1 MFANTNKNLIAG
13 ILLSTMM
20 VACSTVEK
28 VILPRASAQR
38 VVVQQDYI
46 GFEQIHEL
54 NEFSASLAGKSAQ
67 DCAARI
73 AEREAAFA
81 ADSNVVNRFKLALI
95 LLRAGE
101 NQENYH
107 RVLSLFDDSAKV
119 QLQANE
125 YWVFFGDLLKYQAAT
140 QIKVVESN
148 RRLLDERTGVL
159 AENEA
164 LKKELAVREAALGR
178 VEQQLNALKSIE
190 ESILERDI
198 GEENGKP

>member
-1 MFANTNKNLIAG
+1 MFAYTNKNLIAG

-28 VILPRASAQR
+28 VLPRASAQR

-54 NEFSASLAGKSAQ
+54 NKFAASLAGKTAQ

-73 AEREAAFA
+73 AERETAFA

-107 RVLSLFDDSAKV
+107 RVLSLFDDIAKV
-119 QLQANE
+119 QLQVNE
-125 YWVFFGDLLKYQAAT
+125 YWVFFGDLLKFQAAT
-140 QIKVVESN
+140 QIKVAESN
-148 RRLLDERTGVL
+148 RRLLDERTSVL

-164 LKKELAVREAALGR
+164 LKKELSVREAALGR